1 MRSEQNGRKNLIAY
15 YSKTGNTKRAAEEI
29 AKMTGG
35 TLHRIVPQKT
45 YPDSYFATVAIAK
58 WESLKGEKPAL
69 TDKVEGIGGYD
80 KILVGFPI
88 WWFGCPQ
95 LIKTFMES
103 YDFDGKKVYPFCT
116 HGGSGPKNSTR
127 DIKAIWPG
135 ADVKDCFDATK
146 NLNEAAV
153 KEWLA

>member
-1 MRSEQNGRKNLIAY
+1 MAEKILIAY

-45 YPDSYFATVAIAK
+45 YPDSYFATVAVAK
-58 WESLKGEKPAL
+58 WESLKDEKPAL
-69 TDKVEGIGGYD
+69 ADKVEGIGGYD

-127 DIKAIWPG
+127 DIKAICPK

-146 NLNEAAV
+146 NLNETAV
-153 KEWLA
+153 KEWLK

>member
-1 MRSEQNGRKNLIAY
+1 MAEKILIAY
-15 YSKTGNTKRAAEEI
+15 YSKTGYTKRAAEEI

-45 YPDSYFATVAIAK
+45 YPDSYFATIAVAK
-58 WESLKGEKPAL
+58 WESLRGEKPAL
-69 TDKVEGIGGYD
+69 ADKVEGIGGYD

-127 DIKAIWPG
+127 DIKAICPG

-153 KEWLA
+153 KEWLEF

>member
-1 MRSEQNGRKNLIAY
+1 MAEKILIAY

-45 YPDSYFATVAIAK
+45 YPDSYFATVAVAK
-58 WESLKGEKPAL
+58 WESLKGEMPAL
-69 TDKVEGIGGYD
+69 ADKVEGIGGYD

-127 DIKAIWPG
+127 DIKAICPG
-135 ADVKDCFDATK
+135 ADVKGCFDATK
-146 NLNEAAV
+146 NLNETAV
-153 KEWLA
+153 KEWLK

>member
-1 MRSEQNGRKNLIAY
+1 MAEKILIAY

-35 TLHRIVPQKT
+35 ALHRIVPQKT
-45 YPDSYFATVAIAK
+45 YPDSYFATIAVAK

-69 TDKVEGIGGYD
+69 ADKVEGIGGYD

-103 YDFDGKKVYPFCT
+103 YDFNGKKVYPFCT

-127 DIKAIWPG
+127 DIKAICPG
-135 ADVKDCFDATK
+135 ADVNDCFDATK

-153 KEWLA
+153 KEWLK

>member
-1 MRSEQNGRKNLIAY
+1 MAEKILIAY
-15 YSKTGNTKRAAEEI
+15 YSKTGNTKCAAEEI

-45 YPDSYFATVAIAK
+45 YPDSYFATIAVAK
-58 WESLKGEKPAL
+58 WESLKGEKSAL
-69 TDKVEGIGGYD
+69 ADKVEGIGAYD

-116 HGGSGPKNSTR
+116 HSGSGPKNSTR
-127 DIKAIWPG
+127 DIKAICPG

-153 KEWLA
+153 KEWLK

>member
-1 MRSEQNGRKNLIAY
+1 MAEKILIAY

-45 YPDSYFATVAIAK
+45 YPDSYFATVAVAK

-69 TDKVEGIGGYD
+69 ADKVEGIGGYD

-116 HGGSGPKNSTR
+116 HGGSGPKNSTS
-127 DIKAIWPG
+127 DIKAICPK

-153 KEWLA
+153 KEWLK

>member
-1 MRSEQNGRKNLIAY
+1 MAEKILIAY

-45 YPDSYFATVAIAK
+45 YPDSYFATVAVAK

-69 TDKVEGIGGYD
+69 ADKVEGIGSYD

-127 DIKAIWPG
+127 DIKAICPG

-153 KEWLA
+153 KEWLG

>member
-1 MRSEQNGRKNLIAY
+1 MAEKILIAY

-45 YPDSYFATVAIAK
+45 YPDSYFATVAVAK

-69 TDKVEGIGGYD
+69 ADKVEGIGGYD

-103 YDFDGKKVYPFCT
+103 YGFNGKKVYPFCT

-127 DIKAIWPG
+127 DIKAICPG

-153 KEWLA
+153 KEWLK

>member
-1 MRSEQNGRKNLIAY
+1 MAEKFLIAY

-35 TLHRIVPQKT
+35 ALHRIVPQKT
-45 YPDSYFATVAIAK
+45 YPDSYFATVAVAK

-69 TDKVEGIGGYD
+69 ADKVEGIGGYD

-127 DIKAIWPG
+127 DIKAICPG
-135 ADVKDCFDATK
+135 ADVKDCFDATI
-146 NLNEAAV
+146 NLNAAAV
-153 KEWLA
+153 KEWLK

>member
-1 MRSEQNGRKNLIAY
+1 MAEKILIAY

-45 YPDSYFATVAIAK
+45 YPDSYFATVAVAK

-69 TDKVEGIGGYD
+69 ADKVEGIGGYD

-103 YDFDGKKVYPFCT
+103 YDFNGKKVYPFCT

-127 DIKAIWPG
+127 DIKAICHK

-146 NLNEAAV
+146 NLNEATV
-153 KEWLA
+153 KEWLK

>member
-1 MRSEQNGRKNLIAY
+1 MAEKILIAY

-35 TLHRIVPQKT
+35 ALHRIVPQKN
-45 YPDSYFATVAIAK
+45 YPDSYFATVAVAK

-69 TDKVEGIGGYD
+69 ADKVEGIGGYD

-95 LIKTFMES
+95 LIKTFMAS
-103 YDFDGKKVYPFCT
+103 YDFDGKKLYPFCT

-127 DIKAIWPG
+127 DIKAICPK

-146 NLNEAAV
+146 NLNETAV
-153 KEWLA
+153 KEWLK

>member
-1 MRSEQNGRKNLIAY
+1 MAEKILIAY

-45 YPDSYFATVAIAK
+45 YPDSYFATVAVAK

-69 TDKVEGIGGYD
+69 ADKVEGIGSYD

-95 LIKTFMES
+95 LIKTFMQS

-127 DIKAIWPG
+127 DIKAICPG

-153 KEWLA
+153 KEWLG

>member
-1 MRSEQNGRKNLIAY
+1 MAEKILIAY

-45 YPDSYFATVAIAK
+45 YPDSYFATVAVAK

-69 TDKVEGIGGYD
+69 ADKVEGIGRYD

-103 YDFDGKKVYPFCT
+103 YDFNGKKVYPFCT

-127 DIKAIWPG
+127 DIKAICPK
-135 ADVKDCFDATK
+135 ADVKECFDATK

-153 KEWLA
+153 KEWLK

>member
-1 MRSEQNGRKNLIAY
+1 MAEKILIAY

-45 YPDSYFATVAIAK
+45 YPDSYFATIAVAK

-69 TDKVEGIGGYD
+69 ADKVEGIGGYD

-103 YDFDGKKVYPFCT
+103 YDFNGKKVYPFCT

-127 DIKAIWPG
+127 DIKAICPK

-153 KEWLA
+153 KEWLK

>member
-1 MRSEQNGRKNLIAY
+1 MAEKILIAY
-15 YSKTGNTKRAAEEI
+15 YSKTGYTKRAAEEI

-45 YPDSYFATVAIAK
+45 YPDSYFATVAVAK

-69 TDKVEGIGGYD
+69 ADKVEGIGWYD

-103 YDFDGKKVYPFCT
+103 YDFYGKKVYPFCT

-127 DIKAIWPG
+127 DIKAICPK

-153 KEWLA
+153 KEWLK

>member
-1 MRSEQNGRKNLIAY
+1 M
-15 YSKTGNTKRAAEEI
+15 
-29 AKMTGG
+29 
-35 TLHRIVPQKT
+35 
-45 YPDSYFATVAIAK
+45 
-58 WESLKGEKPAL
+58 
-69 TDKVEGIGGYD
+69 EGIGGYD

-127 DIKAIWPG
+127 DIKAICPK

-153 KEWLA
+153 KEWLG

>member
-1 MRSEQNGRKNLIAY
+1 MAEKILIAY

-45 YPDSYFATVAIAK
+45 YPDSYFATVAVAK

-69 TDKVEGIGGYD
+69 ADKVEGIGGYD

-95 LIKTFMES
+95 LIKTFMAS
-103 YDFDGKKVYPFCT
+103 YDFDGKKLYPFCT

-127 DIKAIWPG
+127 DIKAICPG

-153 KEWLA
+153 KEWLK

>member
-1 MRSEQNGRKNLIAY
+1 MAEKILIAY

-45 YPDSYFATVAIAK
+45 YPDSYFATVAVAK

-69 TDKVEGIGGYD
+69 ADKVEGIGSYD

-103 YDFDGKKVYPFCT
+103 YDFNGKKVYPFCT

-127 DIKAIWPG
+127 DIKAICPG

-153 KEWLA
+153 KEWLEF

>member
-1 MRSEQNGRKNLIAY
+1 MAEKILIAY

-29 AKMTGG
+29 AKMTGS

-45 YPDSYFATVAIAK
+45 YPDSYFATVAVAK

-69 TDKVEGIGGYD
+69 ADKVEGIGGYD

-103 YDFDGKKVYPFCT
+103 YDFNGKKVYPFCT

-127 DIKAIWPG
+127 DIKAICPG

-153 KEWLA
+153 KEWLK

>member
-1 MRSEQNGRKNLIAY
+1 MAKKILIAY
-15 YSKTGNTKRAAEEI
+15 FSKTGITKKAAEEL

-45 YPDSYFATVAIAK
+45 YPDSYFATVAVAK

-69 TDKVEGIGGYD
+69 ADKVEGIGGYD

-127 DIKAIWPG
+127 DIKAICPG

-146 NLNEAAV
+146 NLNKAAV
-153 KEWLA
+153 EEWLK

>member
-1 MRSEQNGRKNLIAY
+1 MAEKILIAY

-29 AKMTGG
+29 SKMTGG

-45 YPDSYFATVAIAK
+45 YPDSYFATVAVAK
-58 WESLKGEKPAL
+58 WESLKGELA
-69 TDKVEGIGGYD
+69 DKVEGIGGYD

-127 DIKAIWPG
+127 DIKAICPG

-153 KEWLA
+153 KEWLK

>member
-1 MRSEQNGRKNLIAY
+1 MAEKILIAY

-35 TLHRIVPQKT
+35 TLNRIVPQKT
-45 YPDSYFATVAIAK
+45 YPDSYFATVAVAK

-69 TDKVEGIGGYD
+69 ADKVEGIGGYD

-127 DIKAIWPG
+127 DIKAICPG

-153 KEWLA
+153 KEWLK

>member
-1 MRSEQNGRKNLIAY
+1 MAEKILIAY
-15 YSKTGNTKRAAEEI
+15 YSKTGNNTKRAAEEI

-35 TLHRIVPQKT
+35 ALHRIVPQKT
-45 YPDSYFATVAIAK
+45 YPDSYFATVAVAK

-69 TDKVEGIGGYD
+69 ADKVEGIGGYD

-127 DIKAIWPG
+127 DIKAICSK

-153 KEWLA
+153 KEWLG

>member
-1 MRSEQNGRKNLIAY
+1 MAEKILIAY

-45 YPDSYFATVAIAK
+45 YPDSYFATVAVAK

-69 TDKVEGIGGYD
+69 ADKVEGIGGYD

-95 LIKTFMES
+95 LIKTFMER

-127 DIKAIWPG
+127 DIKAICPG

-153 KEWLA
+153 KEWLK

>member
-1 MRSEQNGRKNLIAY
+1 MAEKILIAY

-45 YPDSYFATVAIAK
+45 YPDSYFATVAVAK

-69 TDKVEGIGGYD
+69 ADKVEGIGGYD

-103 YDFDGKKVYPFCT
+103 YDFNGKKVYPFCT

-127 DIKAIWPG
+127 DIKAICPG
-135 ADVKDCFDATK
+135 ADVKECFDATK

-153 KEWLA
+153 KEWLEF

>member
-1 MRSEQNGRKNLIAY
+1 MAEKILIAY

-45 YPDSYFATVAIAK
+45 YPDSYFATIAVAK

-69 TDKVEGIGGYD
+69 ADKVEGIGGYD

-103 YDFDGKKVYPFCT
+103 YDFNGKKVYPFCT

-127 DIKAIWPG
+127 DIKAICTG

-153 KEWLA
+153 KEWLG

>member
-1 MRSEQNGRKNLIAY
+1 MAEKILIAY

-35 TLHRIVPQKT
+35 TLHSIVPQKT
-45 YPDSYFATVAIAK
+45 YPDSYFATVAVAK

-69 TDKVEGIGGYD
+69 ADKVEGIGGYD

-88 WWFGCPQ
+88 WWFGYPQ

-127 DIKAIWPG
+127 DIQALCPG
-135 ADVKDCFDATK
+135 AEVKPCLDAVK
-146 NLNEAAV
+146 NLNAKAV
-153 KEWLA
+153 KEWLG

>member
-1 MRSEQNGRKNLIAY
+1 MAEKILIAY

-35 TLHRIVPQKT
+35 TLHRIMPQKT
-45 YPDSYFATVAIAK
+45 YPDSYFATIAVAK

-69 TDKVEGIGGYD
+69 ADKVEGIGGYD

-103 YDFDGKKVYPFCT
+103 YDFNGKKVYPFCT

-127 DIKAIWPG
+127 DIKAICPK

-146 NLNEAAV
+146 NLNETAV
-153 KEWLA
+153 KEWLK

>member
-1 MRSEQNGRKNLIAY
+1 MAEKILIAY

-45 YPDSYFATVAIAK
+45 YPDSYFATVAVAK

-69 TDKVEGIGGYD
+69 ADKVEGIDAYD

-103 YDFDGKKVYPFCT
+103 YDFNGKKVYPFCT

-127 DIKAIWPG
+127 DIKAICPG
-135 ADVKDCFDATK
+135 ADVKDCFDTTK

-153 KEWLA
+153 KEWLG

>member
-1 MRSEQNGRKNLIAY
+1 MAEKILIAY

-45 YPDSYFATVAIAK
+45 YPDSYFATVAVAK

-69 TDKVEGIGGYD
+69 ADKVEGIGSYD

-127 DIKAIWPG
+127 DIKAICPK

-146 NLNEAAV
+146 NLNETAV
-153 KEWLA
+153 KEWLK

>member
-1 MRSEQNGRKNLIAY
+1 MAEKILIAY

-45 YPDSYFATVAIAK
+45 YPDSYFATVAVAK

-69 TDKVEGIGGYD
+69 ADKVEGIGAYD

-127 DIKAIWPG
+127 DIKAICPG

-146 NLNEAAV
+146 SLNEAAV
-153 KEWLA
+153 KEWLK

>member
-1 MRSEQNGRKNLIAY
+1 MAEKILIAY

-45 YPDSYFATVAIAK
+45 YPDSYFATVAVAK

-69 TDKVEGIGGYD
+69 ADKVDGIGGYD

-127 DIKAIWPG
+127 DIKAICPK

-153 KEWLA
+153 KEWLG

>member
-1 MRSEQNGRKNLIAY
+1 MAEKILIAY

-35 TLHRIVPQKT
+35 TLHGIVPQKT
-45 YPDSYFATVAIAK
+45 YPDSYFATVAVAK
-58 WESLKGEKPAL
+58 WESLKGEKPVLA
-69 TDKVEGIGGYD
+69 DKVDGIGGYD

-127 DIKAIWPG
+127 DIKAICPK

-153 KEWLA
+153 KEWLG

>member
-1 MRSEQNGRKNLIAY
+1 MAEKILIAY

-45 YPDSYFATVAIAK
+45 YPDSYFATVAVAK

-69 TDKVEGIGGYD
+69 ADKVEGIGGYD

-127 DIKAIWPG
+127 DIKTICPK

-153 KEWLA
+153 KEWLK

>member
-1 MRSEQNGRKNLIAY
+1 MAEKILIAY

-45 YPDSYFATVAIAK
+45 YPDSYFATVAVAK

-69 TDKVEGIGGYD
+69 ADKVEGIGSYD

-103 YDFDGKKVYPFCT
+103 YDFDSKKVYPFCT

-127 DIKAIWPG
+127 DIKAICPG

-153 KEWLA
+153 KEWLK

>member
-1 MRSEQNGRKNLIAY
+1 MAEKILIAY
-15 YSKTGNTKRAAEEI
+15 YSKTGNTKLAAEEI

-45 YPDSYFATVAIAK
+45 YPDSYFATVAVAK

-69 TDKVEGIGGYD
+69 ADKVDGIGGYD

-127 DIKAIWPG
+127 DIKAICPG

-153 KEWLA
+153 KEWLK

>member
-1 MRSEQNGRKNLIAY
+1 MAEKILIAY

-35 TLHRIVPQKT
+35 MLHRIVPQKT
-45 YPDSYFATVAIAK
+45 YPDSYFATVAVAK

-69 TDKVEGIGGYD
+69 ADKVEGIGGYD

-127 DIKAIWPG
+127 DIKAICPG

-153 KEWLA
+153 KEWLK

>member
-1 MRSEQNGRKNLIAY
+1 MAEKILIAY

-45 YPDSYFATVAIAK
+45 YPDSYFATVAVAK

-69 TDKVEGIGGYD
+69 ADKVEGIGSYD

-103 YDFDGKKVYPFCT
+103 YDFDSKKVYPFCT
-116 HGGSGPKNSTR
+116 HGGSGPKISTR
-127 DIKAIWPG
+127 DIKAICPG

-153 KEWLA
+153 KEWLK